1 MSTVAN
7 GTLHHTCFLVHDV
20 VKTAQQMADTLGIK
34 PWSVF
39 TLEPPE
45 CFVRGKETKFTF
57 RVALAEVGGAS
68 YELLQ
73 PVSGDSV
80 YVEHMEKH
88 GESFHHTCI
97 AYASHEDMQAAKAE
111 LLGQGREM
119 IQNGGAPGAFEFCYF
134 DMAETGSVLELLW
147 LGELPPPEK
156 TIE

>member
-1 MSTVAN
+1 MTAVAK
-7 GTLHHTCFLVHDV
+7 GTFHHTCFLVHDV
-20 VKTAQQMADTLGIK
+20 EKTAQHMADTLGIK
-34 PWSVF
+34 PWNVF
-39 TLEPPE
+39 TIEPPE
-45 CFVRGKETKFTF
+45 CFVRGRATPFAF
-57 RVALAEVGGAS
+57 RVALAAVGDAS

-111 LLGQGREM
+111 LRGQGREM

-134 DMAETGSVLELLW
+134 DMPETGSVLELLW